1 MLLLGWALG
10 RWLDIDPLET
20 LHLSPSA
27 IILGV
32 AATVPLLLGLRWT
45 LNTPRQSLQRLL
57 QLVQDQLGPL
67 LASRSPGDLALLAL
81 LAGSAEELL
90 FRGVIQAGL
99 ARWVPDVIAVIV
111 ASGLFG
117 LAHFVTLS
125 YAILAGIAGV
135 YLGTVYLLEGNLL
148 VPIVAHALYDFVAL
162 TWLVRRYRASKPEH
176 PATV

>member
-10 RWLDIDPLET
+10 RWLDLDPLET
-20 LHLSPSA
+20 LHLSPGA

-32 AATVPLLLGLRWT
+32 AATAPLLLGLRWT
-45 LNTPRQSLQRLL
+45 LGTPRQSLRRLV

-67 LASRSPGDLALLAL
+67 LASRSPVDLALLAL

-99 ARWVPDVIAVIV
+99 TLWVPDVIAVIV

-125 YAILAGIAGV
+125 YAILAGIAGA
-135 YLGTVYLLEGNLL
+135 YLGAMYLLEGNLL

-162 TWLVRRYRASKPEH
+162 TWLVRRYRAAKA
-176 PATV
+176 PAEI